1 MTTPPAWSPDE
12 LAAFEA
18 ADEVRLA
25 VRRTD
30 GTLRRPVTIW
40 LVRVGDDL
48 FVRSVNGSSATWY
61 RPVQARH
68 EGHLEA
74 GGTGGRDVALELAG
88 PGLDDQIDAAYQAK
102 YRSYPDTY
110 VNAIIAG
117 AARETSLRLLPR

>member
-12 LAAFEA
+12 MAALEA

-61 RPVQARH
+61 RPVRDRP

-74 GGTGGRDVALELAG
+74 DGTGGRDVALESAA
-88 PGLDDQIDAAYQAK
+88 PGLDDQIDAAYQVK